1 MSLENKTIVVA
12 GAGGGMGKEIVRQ
25 LLAENANVVG
35 CDINV
40 ESLSEFKEES
50 NFLDL
55 QGDLLDENVV
65 KDIFDQTN
73 NKFDGIDGLVNAA
86 GIAQRSIPIDQISLD
101 NWFKIMDINMT
112 MAFLTCREAAIYM
125 KEMNAGSIVNIG
137 SVSTTRPRPGL
148 QSYVASKGAVESFS
162 KALALELAPN
172 KINVN
177 VLHPGPCDT
186 NMLGQFA
193 KEGAN
198 IDEVK
203 DSVFK
208 QSVPLGDLLTPRD
221 IANSVKFLLSD
232 DSKMITGT
240 VFHVDGGRSV

>member
-1 MSLENKTIVVA
+1 MSLTNKTIVVV
-12 GAGGGMGKEIVRQ
+12 GAGGGMGKEIVHS
-25 LLAENANVVG
+25 LLTENANVVG

-40 ESLSEFKEES
+40 DSLSEFKENH

-55 QGDLLDENVV
+55 QGDLLNENVV
-65 KDIFDQTN
+65 KDIFNQASK
-73 NKFDGIDGLVNAA
+73 KFNGIDGLVNAA
-86 GIAQRSIPIDQISLD
+86 GIAQRSTPIDKISLGD
-101 NWFKIMDINMT
+101 WHRIMDLNMT
-112 MAFLTCREAAIYM
+112 MTFLTCREAAIYM
-125 KEMNAGSIVNIG
+125 KEKNMGSIVNIG

-208 QSVPLGDLLTPRD
+208 QSVPLGELLTPKD

-232 DSKMITGT
+232 DSKMVTGA

>member
-1 MSLENKTIVVA
+1 MSLANKTIVVF
-12 GAGGGMGKEIVRQ
+12 GAGGGMGKAIVNL
-25 LLAENANVVG
+25 LLAENANVAG

-40 ESLSEFKEES
+40 DSLAEFKEKN
-50 NFLDL
+50 NFLSYE
-55 QGDLLDENVV
+55 GNLLDENVV
-65 KDIFDQTN
+65 EDAFAQTAA
-73 NKFDGIDGLVNAA
+73 KFGGVDGLVNTA
-86 GIAQRSIPIDQISLD
+86 GIAQRSTPIHEVSLSE
-101 NWFKIMDINMT
+101 WHKLMDINMT
-112 MAFLTCREAAIYM
+112 MTFLSCREAARHM
-125 KEMNAGSIVNIG
+125 KENRAGSIVNIG

-193 KEGAN
+193 EMGAN
-198 IDEVK
+198 IDKVK

-208 QSVPLGDLLTPRD
+208 QSVPLGELLTPED
-221 IANSVKFLLSD
+221 IAHSVKFLLSHEA
-232 DSKMITGT
+232 KMITGT
-240 VFHVDGGRSV
+240 VMHVDGGRSI

>member
-1 MSLENKTIVVA
+1 MSLTNKTIVVV
-12 GAGGGMGKEIVRQ
+12 GAGGGMGKEIVHS
-25 LLAENANVVG
+25 LLTENANVVG

-40 ESLSEFKEES
+40 DSLSEFKENH

-55 QGDLLDENVV
+55 QGDLLNENVV
-65 KDIFDQTN
+65 KDIFNQASK
-73 NKFDGIDGLVNAA
+73 KFNGIDGLVNAA
-86 GIAQRSIPIDQISLD
+86 GIAQRSTPIDKISLGD
-101 NWFKIMDINMT
+101 WHRIMDLNMT
-112 MAFLTCREAAIYM
+112 MTFLTCREAAIYM
-125 KEMNAGSIVNIG
+125 KEKNAGSIVNIG

-208 QSVPLGDLLTPRD
+208 QSVPLGELLTPKD

-232 DSKMITGT
+232 DSKMVTGT